1 MYVLIVNFN
10 LKDVDEAQYARMCD
24 AAAPAFAAVP
34 GLVSKL
40 WLKNADT
47 GTYGGVYIFESRD
60 ALNRFQ
66 ETDLFR
72 SLAVNKNLTNI
83 TADDFEVAEAP
94 TRVTGRMF
102 AAAGS

>member
-83 TADDFEVAEAP
+83 TADDFEVIEAP
-94 TRVTGRMF
+94 TRITGRILT
-102 AAAGS
+102 AVAS

>member
-83 TADDFEVAEAP
+83 TADDFEVLDAP
-94 TRVTGRMF
+94 TRVTGRMLT
-102 AAAGS
+102 AVVS

>member
-24 AAAPAFAAVP
+24 AVAPAFAAVP
-34 GLVSKL
+34 GLASKL
-40 WLKNADT
+40 WIKNSDT

-83 TADDFEVAEAP
+83 TADDFEVLDAP
-94 TRVTGRMF
+94 TRVTGRMLT
-102 AAAGS
+102 AVVS

>member
-24 AAAPAFAAVP
+24 AIAPAFAAVP
-34 GLVSKL
+34 GLASKL
-40 WLKNADT
+40 WIKNSDT

-60 ALNRFQ
+60 ALNRFE

-83 TADDFEVAEAP
+83 TAEDFEVLEAP
-94 TRVTGRMF
+94 TRVTGRILT
-102 AAAGS
+102 AVAS

>member
-24 AAAPAFAAVP
+24 AVAPAFAAVP
-34 GLVSKL
+34 GLASKL
-40 WLKNADT
+40 WIKNADT
-47 GTYGGVYIFESRD
+47 GTYGGVYLFESRD

-83 TADDFEVAEAP
+83 TADDFEVIEAP
-94 TRVTGRMF
+94 TRITGRILT
-102 AAAGS
+102 AVAS

>member
-1 MYVLIVNFN
+1 MNVLIVNFN

-24 AAAPAFAAVP
+24 AVAPAFAAVP
-34 GLVSKL
+34 GLASKL
-40 WLKNADT
+40 WIKNSDT

-83 TADDFEVAEAP
+83 TADDFEVLEAP
-94 TRVTGRMF
+94 TRVTGRILT
-102 AAAGS
+102 AVAS

>member
-24 AAAPAFAAVP
+24 AIAPAFAAVP
-34 GLVSKL
+34 GLASKL
-40 WLKNADT
+40 WIKNSDT

-83 TADDFEVAEAP
+83 TADDFEVLEAP
-94 TRVTGRMF
+94 TRVTGRILT
-102 AAAGS
+102 AVAS

>member
-1 MYVLIVNFN
+1 MHVLIVNFN
-10 LKDVDEAQYARMCD
+10 LKDVDDAQYARMCD
-24 AAAPAFAAVP
+24 AVAPAFAAVP
-34 GLVSKL
+34 GLASTL
-40 WLKNADT
+40 WIKNADT

-83 TADDFEVAEAP
+83 TADDFEVLDAP
-94 TRVTGRMF
+94 TRVTGRIF
-102 AAAGS
+102 SVAAS